1 MDAGSW
7 KSRGF
12 SQGGAFQLYFNEKSL
27 PFLKEYDIFSSLENG
42 IWVDEEPYE
51 LVDFSPAVKT
61 MRRDREAFES
71 DFR

>member
-1 MDAGSW
+1 MLDPG
-7 KSRGF
+7 KVV
-12 SQGGAFQLYFNEKSL
+12 AFLKVGHFNCILTKKSL